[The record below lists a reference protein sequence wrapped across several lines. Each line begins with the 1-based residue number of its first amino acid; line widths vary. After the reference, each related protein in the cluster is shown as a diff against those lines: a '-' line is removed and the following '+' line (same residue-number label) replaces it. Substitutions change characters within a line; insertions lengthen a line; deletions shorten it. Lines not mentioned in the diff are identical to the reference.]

1 MMPKILLAL
10 VAAVALLV
18 SPRAARAEHI
28 RDLADVAGARENQ
41 LIGYGL
47 VTGLSGTGDDTSVP
61 FTSQSVLAMLR
72 RLGVQVDPAQVRL
85 RNVAAVIVTSTLPA
99 FSKQGS
105 KIDVTISSIGNA
117 KSLSGGVLVQTLLKG

>member
-1 MMPKILLAL
+1 MLHRLRFVRAIALLL
-10 VAAVALLV
+10 LIGLLV
-18 SPRAARAEHI
+18 SAREARAERV
-28 RDLADVAGARENQ
+28 RDLADVAGVRENQ

-72 RLGVQVDPAQVRL
+72 RLGVQVDPVQVRL
-85 RNVAAVIVTSTLPA
+85 RNVAAVMVTATLPA

-105 KIDVTISSIGNA
+105 
-117 KSLSGGVLVQTLLKG
+117 

>member
-1 MMPKILLAL
+1 MHHRRQFLLMRVLTLLLAIG
-10 VAAVALLV
+10 LLAGA
-18 SPRAARAEHI
+18 RDARAERI
-28 RDLADVAGARENQ
+28 RDLADVAGVRENQ

-85 RNVAAVIVTSTLPA
+85 RNVAAVIVTAALPA
-99 FSKQGS
+99 FSKQ
-105 KIDVTISSIGNA
+105 
-117 KSLSGGVLVQTLLKG
+117 